1 MKKKIIVLSVSILIV
16 STFLIWVKYQ
26 GDMQVSYDRVQ
37 GKSSNI
43 ATSYGNLEYTEGGV
57 GPDVLVIHGGGG
69 GYDQGELLARTVLG
83 EKVRWITPSR
93 FGYLGSSLPEGAT
106 YDDQAHAYAK
116 LLDHLKVER
125 AAVVG
130 FSAGGPSALLFALL
144 HPDRV
149 SSLTLISAGATN
161 VAEEAGKQG
170 EKKGKMLSNLM
181 QRDFPYWV
189 SVNLFKK
196 QIMQLMGANKEVIA
210 ALSPQQIDIMDQII
224 DYMNPAALRKSG
236 AAFDHYAAL
245 PNERIAGIRTPTLVV
260 HAEDDTLQPYQNAVF
275 TSSTIPCARLL
286 SFENGGHFAVATKQS
301 TVSREVYRHI
311 SDSVFETEE

>member
-37 GKSSNI
+37 GKSSII

-83 EKVRWITPSR
+83 EKFRCITPSR

-125 AAVVG
+125 AAVIG

-161 VAEEAGKQG
+161 VSEQAGKQG
-170 EKKGKMLSNLM
+170 IKQGKMLSNLM

-210 ALSPQQIDIMDQII
+210 TLSQEQIKVMDQVI

-275 TSSTIPCARLL
+275 TSSTIPGARLL
-286 SFENGGHFAVATKQS
+286 SFENGGHFAVAIEQS
-301 TVSREVYRHI
+301 TISREVYKHI
-311 SDSVFETEE
+311 SNAEFETEE